1 MCECRSRINFLQ
13 APLIKLKNCSEKF
26 REREILNV
34 IQELKHEKIR
44 HLNYRRNFA
53 LGILQD
59 GQDGQDGRDDK
70 TCIFVDTIH
79 ILEKYTHHEDAP
91 ILEYRKLQKMIDHL
105 KLYIQ
110 EEINF
115 KNEYIKQY
123 ETQLKPFLEFNQKN
137 SKLQTVS
144 YLTGQDRE
152 KDRLEKIKKE
162 KAKKNKRKTRN

>member
-44 HLNYRRNFA
+44 HLNYRREFA
-53 LGILQD
+53 LGVLKGD
-59 GQDGQDGRDDK
+59 GQDGQDEQEG
-70 TCIFVDTIH
+70 CIYKDTIH
-79 ILEKYTHHEDAP
+79 ILERYTHDQDDSP
-91 ILEYRKLQKMIDHL
+91 ILEFRKLQKMIDHL

-110 EEINF
+110 EEIDFRND
-115 KNEYIKQY
+115 YILKY
-123 ETQLKPFLEFNQKN
+123 ETYLKPFLELGG
-137 SKLQTVS
+137 KLQTVS

-152 KDRLEKIKKE
+152 ADRLEKIKKE